1 MTVRKILSARTARPK
16 VEGMLQALVD
26 AAVFIGGADGR
37 FGEEELDV
45 FIDSMREVVS
55 AAVGDEF
62 LETLGA
68 TARLL
73 DQARL
78 ARQRLVGEGVER
90 YLKDL
95 APRFQGDFARDGLV
109 LAYRVVL
116 ADGKVT
122 LKEAEAFSQLAAVL
136 GVEVAETEVLRE
148 LAEKSERAS
157 HRGHR
162 GDSIEQVLHLEGE
175 HWKKLAGGKDAGFD
189 AGVVHEQAGGGR
201 LTLELDA
208 AESVLH
214 VHVLGADGR
223 GPHMVCLFGDEL
235 AALLAVLHG
244 LRDTLTVASVGASL
258 PAVRAVCPDVFVEH
272 EGRYARLS

>member
-16 VEGMLQALVD
+16 VEGMLQALVE

-62 LETLGA
+62 LDSLGA
-68 TARLL
+68 TSRLL
-73 DQARL
+73 DQARA
-78 ARQRLVGEGVER
+78 ARHALNKQGVEA
-90 YLKDL
+90 YLKAL
-95 APRFQGDFARDGLV
+95 APRFAGDFARDGLV

-122 LKEAEAFSQLAAVL
+122 PKEADAFAQLAAAL

-148 LAEKSERAS
+148 LAEKSERAA

-162 GDSIEQVLHLEGE
+162 GDSIEQVRGLEGE
-175 HWKKLAGGKDAGFD
+175 TWQALPGGKDAGFD
-189 AGVVHEQAGGGR
+189 AGVTHAQAGGGR
-201 LTLELDA
+201 VDLELDA

-214 VHVLGADGR
+214 VHVRGADGH

-235 AALLAVLHG
+235 AALLAVLNG
-244 LRDTLTVASVGASL
+244 LRDTLTVSTVGATL

-272 EGRYARLS
+272 AGRYAKL